1 MCEACDLVKKWPYWQ
16 HTLVES
22 VEKKID
28 MRYLSKGRQK
38 DAGTEAPIRVLEEVD
53 SQAC

>member
-1 MCEACDLVKKWPYWQ
+1 MCEACDLVKKWPYW

-28 MRYLSKGRQK
+28 MRHLSKGRQK
-38 DAGTEAPIRVLEEVD
+38 DADTEGPNSVLEEVG